1 MKPPETKWDGIAS
14 SSTFQAFSR
23 RLAIENPELV
33 QQWESL
39 PPGSCHGVS
48 VGLIWIGAGSGSSL
62 SDESKYE
69 YRNGKLYQKITAR
82 NIGN

>member
-14 SSTFQAFSR
+14 SSTFEAFSR

-39 PPGSCHGVS
+39 PPGSCHGVGGILFGS
-48 VGLIWIGAGSGSSL
+48 GSGSSL
-62 SDESKYE
+62 SDEPKYE
-69 YRNGKLYQKITAR
+69 YRNGKLYQRIIAR
-82 NIGN
+82 